1 MKGNWTKI
9 TRTDREKLKVLYEHS
24 KGQLAGWLGTR
35 EVTLQSWM
43 DGSQKRWRAGW
54 VKKVDVLHRECFQP
68 TPTVQAQDSSS
79 LRRLY
84 GLLQTLGAS
93 DLVLG
98 AVARFILEEEGL

>member
-1 MKGNWTKI
+1 MNGAWMKI

-24 KGQLAGWLGTR
+24 KGQLAAWLGTR
-35 EVTLQSWM
+35 EVTLQGWM
-43 DGSQKRWRAGW
+43 SGEAERWRAGW
-54 VKKVDVLHRECFQP
+54 VDKVDALHQECFQP
-68 TPTVQAQDSSS
+68 DVVVKAQEGSA